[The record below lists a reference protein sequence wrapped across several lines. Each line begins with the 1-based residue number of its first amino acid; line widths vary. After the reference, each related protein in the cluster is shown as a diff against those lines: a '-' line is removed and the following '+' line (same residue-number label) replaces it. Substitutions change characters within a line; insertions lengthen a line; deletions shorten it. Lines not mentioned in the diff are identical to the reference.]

1 MNEQLSQTWIKLN
14 LIISNKWTI
23 RFLILI
29 LGILLGSML
38 FSTETESVVADHTE
52 HSQKTIWTCSMH
64 PQVKLD
70 EPGQCPICFMDLIPL
85 KASGMSAGAE
95 KISLSKSAA
104 KLSEIST
111 STVRRGRAIT
121 EIRLSGKISYDETR
135 VKSISAWFPGR
146 LDRLFVDYTGIKVN
160 RGDHL
165 FEIYSPELYS
175 AQEELLLAYRRTQG
189 QAAQQNG
196 STGEAAFQS
205 VKAKTKLLGL
215 SEAQINAI
223 LRNGSAQSALQINS
237 PITGIVTHKNA
248 VEGKYVR
255 TGEPIYTI
263 ADLSKVWLILDAYER
278 DLPWLAYGQ
287 KLSFS
292 VAGLP
297 GRTYSANISYIDPLV
312 DPMTRSVTVRA
323 VLDNPQG
330 LLKPGML
337 AEATISVSL
346 NGEGYVITPDLS
358 GKWTCPMHPEV
369 MESHPGD
376 CPVCGMNL
384 VKITKK
390 DMKSPIASDA
400 LLIPGTAVLKT
411 GKRALVYV
419 EQESEDLLTYEM
431 REVVLGP
438 RVGDDYIILSGLAE
452 GERVVTKG
460 NFKIDSAMQIAGK
473 TSMMSAAKS
482 KALVAIS
489 AEFQTHLSLI
499 YQDYLLLQ
507 SKLAGDDLKASGEAL
522 NKLLSRINSE
532 DIAGERMPQP
542 WVKLKRTLDNTVAV
556 DKANM
561 TLESIRKS
569 FDPLSQFVL
578 GLQTT
583 FGHFNDTTLYEIFC
597 PMAFDNQGASW
608 LQTDKQVKNP
618 YFGARMLDCGEVR
631 QSYASVRL
639 SHE

>member
-1 MNEQLSQTWIKLN
+1 
-14 LIISNKWTI
+14 
-23 RFLILI
+23 
-29 LGILLGSML
+29 
-38 FSTETESVVADHTE
+38 
-52 HSQKTIWTCSMH
+52 
-64 PQVKLD
+64 
-70 EPGQCPICFMDLIPL
+70 MDLIPL
-85 KASGMSAGAE
+85 KASGMSASAE
-95 KISLSKSAA
+95 TISLSKSAA
-104 KLSEIST
+104 QLSKIST
-111 STVRRGRAIT
+111 SAVRRGQTIA
-121 EIRLSGKISYDETR
+121 EIRLSGKINYDETR

-146 LDRLFVDYTGIKVN
+146 LDRLFVDYTGIMVN
-160 RGDHL
+160 KGDHL

-175 AQEELLLAYRRTQG
+175 AQEELLLAYRRTQD
-189 QAAQQNG
+189 QAAQLNG
-196 STGEAAFQS
+196 STGDAAFLS

-215 SEAQINAI
+215 SDDQIHAI

-263 ADLSKVWLILDAYER
+263 ADLSQVWLILDAYER

-297 GRTYSANISYIDPLV
+297 GRSYSANISYIDPLV

-337 AEATISVSL
+337 AEASILVSL

-369 MESHPGD
+369 MEAHPGD

-384 VKITKK
+384 VKITKQ
-390 DMKSPIASDA
+390 DMKSPLASDA

-419 EQESEDLLTYEM
+419 EQESEDLLSYEM

-438 RVGDDYIILSGLAE
+438 RVGDDYIILSGLSE
-452 GERVVTKG
+452 GEHVVTRG

-482 KALVAIS
+482 KAMVAIS
-489 AEFQTHLSLI
+489 AEFQSQLSLV

-507 SKLAGDDLKASGEAL
+507 SKLAGDDLKAAGGAL
-522 NKLLSRINSE
+522 NKLLTRINSE
-532 DIAGERMPQP
+532 DIAGDGMPQP
-542 WVKLKRTLDNTVAV
+542 WLKLKRTLDNALAV
-556 DKANM
+556 DQANM

-569 FDPLSQFVL
+569 FIPISQFVL

-583 FGHFNDTTLYEIFC
+583 FGHFSETMLYEIFC
-597 PMAFDNQGASW
+597 PMAFDNRGASW
-608 LQTDKQVKNP
+608 IQTDKQVKNP
-618 YFGARMLDCGEVR
+618 YFGARMLDCGEVIE
-631 QSYASVRL
+631 SYASVRL
-639 SHE
+639 THE